1 MQQST
6 TENEV
11 CNAQPGQINS
21 VPTGVFG
28 GFFFCRAGC
37 CKCQAHA
44 VVTWIRVFALHK
56 LSSSDIISI
65 INDMGTTVIATI
77 FSSYCFSVYLLD
89 FIKFSL

>member
-1 MQQST
+1 MKYAMHNLGRST
-6 TENEV
+6 V
-11 CNAQPGQINS
+11 SQLGFL
-21 VPTGVFG
+21 VV
-28 GFFFCRAGC
+28 FFFCRAGC

-89 FIKFSL
+89 FIKFLL